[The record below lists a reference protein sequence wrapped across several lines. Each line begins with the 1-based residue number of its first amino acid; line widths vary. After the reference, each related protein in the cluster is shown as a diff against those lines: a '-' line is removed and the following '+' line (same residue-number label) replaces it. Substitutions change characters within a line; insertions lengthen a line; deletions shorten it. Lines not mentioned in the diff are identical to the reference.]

1 MPSRATERINFG
13 KIKEVI
19 APPNLIELQTDSYV
33 EFLQSDLSPS
43 KRKLTGLQ
51 SVFKEVFPIESY
63 DGKCVLDFDTYEIGE
78 PKLDWLRALHEGLT
92 YGAPLYV
99 TFLLRE
105 EGKSAKEEKVFMG
118 ELPLMTP
125 QGSFVING
133 AERVIVSQLHRSPG
147 LAFEATQ
154 HPNGKMLHSF
164 RIIPDRG
171 SWYEAQ
177 FDTNDM
183 LYVYLDRK
191 KRRRKFLTTTFF
203 RAISFLDAEIKG
215 GKDSGDKNRGTD
227 EEVLRL
233 FYDINEIS
241 VKEAEKLDD
250 LANKVLIE
258 DAVDQD
264 KGLIVARA
272 FEPLSKAVVK
282 QIAELG
288 ITRIKVVDT
297 SIDDAIMIK
306 CLKKDPAKN
315 EEEALKD
322 IYRRLRPGDPP
333 TPANARALIKRLF
346 FDPKR
351 YDLGRVGR
359 YKINQKLTIKGG
371 DSRILTK
378 EDLVA
383 ATKYLLRLKK
393 GEGSL
398 DDIDHLG
405 SRRVRTVG
413 ELLANQCRVG
423 LARTERLVKE
433 RMTLFD
439 QTIEQMTPQKLINPK
454 ALSAVIRDF
463 FGRSQLSQFMDQINP
478 LAELTH
484 KRRLSALGP
493 GGLSRDRAGFEVRDV
508 HPSHYGRICPI
519 ETPEGPN
526 IGLIASLAT
535 FARVNDFGFLET
547 PYRKVEKGRVT
558 DKLEYLTADRE
569 EQYCIAQANSP
580 VDDKGHFTQERVLCR
595 GKGDFVD
602 IEPAR
607 VDYMD
612 VSPKQLVSVAASLI
626 PFLEHDDANRALMGS
641 NMQRQAVPLLVT
653 EAPLVATGLEERVA
667 RDSCAV
673 IVAQEAGKIASIT
686 GSQIIITEDGKLP
699 ESKRKLRHEP
709 DKGIYVYQ
717 VRKFMRSNAA
727 TCVNQKIV
735 VHKGDHVKKGQVIAD
750 GPCTAGG
757 ELALGRNVLVAFMP
771 WNGYNF
777 EDAILIS
784 DRIVKDDVFTSIH
797 IDEFEVAARDTK
809 LGPEE
814 ITRDIPNLGDEAL
827 KNLGTD
833 GVIRIGAEVKPGDIL
848 VGKITPKSETELAPE
863 ERLLRAIFGEKA
875 ADVKDTSL
883 KVPSGTYGIVMDVKV
898 SSKKDTEKETRVSDD
913 KKHSKQIEEEHK
925 KKTDELRDQLTE
937 ALSNILLGEKIPL
950 DVVNSETGEIII
962 PANRKITKTLLR
974 KLATVYDRIEIDPSP
989 IRNKINEI
997 IGSFKKKFDDLQMQY
1012 DEEVERI
1019 ESGEGV
1025 DTGVIKSVKV
1035 YVASKRKLSVG
1046 DKMAG
1051 RHGNKGVVAKIVPSE
1066 DMPFL
1071 ADGTSVDI
1079 VLNPLGVPSRMNVG
1093 QVLETHLGWAARLL
1107 GLKFATP
1114 VFDGIKEKEIRDY
1127 LKQAGQKQKDAG
1139 ELAILPEHA
1148 KTIIFDG
1155 RTGESFDQEV
1165 VVGYIYMM
1173 KLGHLVADK
1182 IHARAVGPYS
1192 LVTQQPLGGKA
1203 QYGGQRFGEMEVWA
1217 MEAYGAAYTLQ
1228 ELLTV
1233 KSDDVQGR
1241 TRVYESIVKG
1251 DNSLEAGIPES
1262 FNVLVKEMQSL
1273 GLDVRVGYTN
1283 PVDQPA
1289 APAALLSAV

>member
-1 MPSRATERINFG
+1 MPSRVTERINFG
-13 KIKEVI
+13 KIKEIVV
-19 APPNLIELQTDSYV
+19 PPNMIELQTNSYK
-33 EFLQSDLSPS
+33 EFLQVDAAP
-43 KRKLTGLQ
+43 KRRDKNAGLEA
-51 SVFKEVFPIESY
+51 VFREVFPIESY
-63 DGKCVLDFDTYEIGE
+63 DGKCVLDYDSYEIGE
-78 PKLDWLRALHEGLT
+78 PRLDWLECLREGLT

-99 TFLLRE
+99 TFKLKE
-105 EGKSAKEEKVFMG
+105 ESKSIKEEKVFMG

-125 QGSFVING
+125 QGTFVING
-133 AERVIVSQLHRSPG
+133 AERVVVSQLHRSPG
-147 LAFEATQ
+147 IAFEATQ

-164 RIIPDRG
+164 RVIPDRG

-177 FDTNDM
+177 FDTSDL

-203 RAISFLDAEIKG
+203 RALSFLDRP
-215 GKDSGDKNRGTD
+215 KDKTVPKPKENVRLTTGTD
-227 EEVLRL
+227 EEILKL
-233 FYDINEIS
+233 FYEIEELT
-241 VKEAEKLDD
+241 VKEAEKLEA
-250 LANKVLIE
+250 LPNHVLIQ
-258 DAVDQD
+258 DVVDEE
-264 KGLIVARA
+264 KSLVIARA

-282 QIAELG
+282 QVAELG
-288 ITRIKVVDT
+288 VTKIKVVDT
-297 SIDDAIMIK
+297 SVDEGIMIK

-333 TPANARALIKRLF
+333 TAQNAESLLRRLF

-359 YKINQKLTIKGG
+359 YKINQKLGLKEKEE
-371 DSRILTK
+371 SRILAK

-383 ATKYLLRLKK
+383 ATKYLLRLKQ

-405 SRRVRTVG
+405 SRRIRTVG
-413 ELLANQCRVG
+413 ELLSNQCRVG

-433 RMTLFD
+433 RMTIFD
-439 QTIEQMTPQKLINPK
+439 QTVEQMTPQKLINPK

-535 FARVNDFGFLET
+535 FARINDFGFLET
-547 PYRKVEKGRVT
+547 PYRKVENGRVT
-558 DKLEYLTADRE
+558 NHIDYLTADRE
-569 EQYCIAQANSP
+569 EQYIIAQANSLM
-580 VDDKGHFTQERVLCR
+580 DNKGNFITDRVVCR
-595 GKGDFVD
+595 ARTDFID
-602 IEPAR
+602 AEPSR
-607 VDYMD
+607 VNYMD
-612 VSPKQLVSVAASLI
+612 VSPKQLVSVAAALI

-653 EAPLVATGLEERVA
+653 EAPLVATGLEDRVA
-667 RDSCAV
+667 RDSRAV
-673 IVAQEAGKIASIT
+673 VVAEEGGKVASVN
-686 GSQIIITEDGKLP
+686 GNQVIITDDGELP
-699 ESKRKLRHEP
+699 EGKKKIKHEP
-709 DKGIYVYQ
+709 GKGVWVYPI
-717 VRKFMRSNAA
+717 RKFMRSNAA
-727 TCVNQKIV
+727 TCINQKILV
-735 VHKGDHVKKGQVIAD
+735 KKGDHVKKGQVIAD
-750 GPCTAGG
+750 GPCTRNG
-757 ELALGRNVLVAFMP
+757 ELALGRNVLVSFMP

-784 DRIVKDDVFTSIH
+784 ERIVKDDVFTSIH
-797 IDEFEVAARDTK
+797 IDEFEVSARDTK

-827 KNLGTD
+827 KNLSPD

-898 SSKKDTEKETRVSDD
+898 SSKKDGEKSKPSSSDERR
-913 KKHSKQIEEEHK
+913 HAKQIEEEHR

-1012 DEEVERI
+1012 DEEMERA
-1019 ESGEGV
+1019 EAGEGV
-1025 DTGVIKSVKV
+1025 DAGIVKSVKV

-1051 RHGNKGVVAKIVPSE
+1051 RHGNKGVVARIVKEE

-1071 ADGTSVDI
+1071 ADGTPVDI

-1093 QVLETHLGWAARLL
+1093 QVLETHLGWSAKIL
-1107 GLKFATP
+1107 GLKIATP
-1114 VFDGIKEKEIRDY
+1114 VFDGIKEKDIRDY
-1127 LKQAGQKQKDAG
+1127 LKEAK
-1139 ELAILPEHA
+1139 LPEHG
-1148 KTIIFDG
+1148 KTILYDG
-1155 RTGESFDQEV
+1155 RTGEPFDQEI

-1241 TRVYESIVKG
+1241 THIYESIVKG

-1273 GLDVRVGYTN
+1273 CLDVKVGYSN

-1289 APAALLSAV
+1289 ENVAELTRIG

>member
-1 MPSRATERINFG
+1 MPSKAAERINFG

-19 APPNLIELQTDSYV
+19 TPPNLIEVQNNSYA
-33 EFLQSDLSPS
+33 EFLQSDIDPK
-43 KRKLTGLQ
+43 KRKNLGLQ
-51 SVFKEVFPIESY
+51 AVFSEVFPIESY
-63 DGKCVLDFDTYEIGE
+63 DGKCVLDFSHYEIGE
-78 PKLDWLRALHEGLT
+78 PKLDWLECLREGIT
-92 YGAPLYV
+92 YGAPLHV
-99 TFLLRE
+99 SFRLKDEQGT
-105 EGKSAKEEKVFMG
+105 KEEKVFMG
-118 ELPLMTP
+118 ELPLITP

-147 LAFEATQ
+147 LAFEASQ
-154 HPNGKMLHSF
+154 HPNGKTMHSF

-177 FDTNDM
+177 FDTND
-183 LYVYLDRK
+183 LLFVYLDRK

-203 RAISFLDAEIKG
+203 RALGYGSDADI
-215 GKDSGDKNRGTD
+215 
-227 EEVLRL
+227 LRL
-233 FYDINEIS
+233 FYDIDEIS
-241 VKEAEKLDD
+241 VKAAKGMDD
-250 LANKVLIE
+250 IQNKVLIE
-258 DAVDQD
+258 DILDLD
-264 KGLIVARA
+264 KGAVVARA
-272 FEPLSKAVVK
+272 FEPMSAAVVRE
-282 QIAELG
+282 IANMGLKK
-288 ITRIKVVDT
+288 IKVVDT
-297 SIDDAIMIK
+297 SVDDGIIIK
-306 CLKKDPAKN
+306 CLKKDPTTN

-333 TPANARALIKRLF
+333 TAANARALLKRLF
-346 FDPKR
+346 FDAKR

-359 YKINQKLTIKGG
+359 YKISQKLNL
-371 DSRILTK
+371 DSNNESRVLEK

-383 ATKYLLRLKK
+383 ATKYLLKLKK
-393 GEGSL
+393 GEGTL

-439 QTIEQMTPQKLINPK
+439 QGLDTMTPQKLINPK

-535 FARVNDFGFLET
+535 FAKVNDFGFIET
-547 PYRKVEKGRVT
+547 PYRKVVNGRVT
-558 DKLEYLTADRE
+558 SQLDYLTADRE
-569 EQYCIAQANSP
+569 EQFIVAQANAP
-580 VDDKGHFTQERVLCR
+580 IDEKGKFQNERVMCR
-595 GKGDFVD
+595 CKGDFIDVPPD
-602 IEPAR
+602 R

-612 VSPKQLVSVAASLI
+612 VSPKQLVSVAAGLI

-641 NMQRQAVPLLVT
+641 NMQRQAVPLLVS
-653 EAPLVATGLEERVA
+653 ESPLVATGMESKVA

-673 IVAQEAGKIASIT
+673 VSAEAPGVVASVSGNQV
-686 GSQIIITEDGKLP
+686 IITADGKLP
-699 ESKRKLRHEP
+699 EGKKRIKHDP
-709 DKGIYVYQ
+709 ANDIYVYRL
-717 VRKFMRSNAA
+717 RKFMRSNAA
-727 TCVNQKIV
+727 TCINQKVLVQNGQKI
-735 VHKGDHVKKGQVIAD
+735 KAGDVIAD
-750 GPCTAGG
+750 GPSTEDG
-757 ELALGRNVLVAFMP
+757 ELALGKNVLCAFMP

-784 DRIVKDDVFTSIH
+784 QRIVKDDVYTSIH
-797 IDEFEVAARDTK
+797 IDEYEVSARDTK

-814 ITRDIPNLGDEAL
+814 ITRDIPNLGEDAL
-827 KNLGTD
+827 KNLGLD
-833 GVIRIGAEVKPGDIL
+833 GVIRVGAEVKPGDIL

-898 SSKKDTEKETRVSDD
+898 SAKKESERTIKVSTTES
-913 KKHSKQIEEEHK
+913 KKHSKQVEDEHK
-925 KKTDELRDQLTE
+925 KKIDDLREQLTE
-937 ALSNILLGEKIPL
+937 SLSNILLGEKIPL

-974 KLATVYDRIEIDPSP
+974 KLASVYDRIEIDPSP

-997 IGSFKKKFDDLQMQY
+997 ISAYKKRFDDLQMQH
-1012 DEEVERI
+1012 DEEMERV
-1019 ESGEGV
+1019 ESGDDME
-1025 DTGVIKSVKV
+1025 TGIIKSVKV
-1035 YVASKRKLSVG
+1035 FIASKRKLSVG

-1051 RHGNKGVVAKIVPSE
+1051 HHGNKGVVAKIVPEE

-1071 ADGTSVDI
+1071 ANGTPVDI

-1093 QVLETHLGWAARLL
+1093 QLLETHLGWAAKVL
-1107 GLKFATP
+1107 GMKFATP
-1114 VFDGIKEKEIRDY
+1114 VFDGIKESEVRGY
-1127 LKQAGQKQKDAG
+1127 LKEAG
-1139 ELAILPEHA
+1139 LPDHA
-1148 KTIIFDG
+1148 KIHLYDG
-1155 RTGESFDQEV
+1155 RTGERFDQEI
-1165 VVGYIYMM
+1165 VVGFIYML

-1217 MEAYGAAYTLQ
+1217 MEAYGAAYALQ

-1241 TRVYESIVKG
+1241 TRIYESIVKG
-1251 DNSLEAGIPES
+1251 DNSLDAGIPES
-1262 FNVLVKEMQSL
+1262 FNVLVKEIQSL
-1273 GLDVRVGYTN
+1273 GMDVNVGYE
-1283 PVDQPA
+1283 PEEVDPDA
-1289 APAALLSAV
+1289 ELRSVPSSLSAMG

>member
-1 MPSRATERINFG
+1 MPHSKVTERINFG
-13 KIKEVI
+13 KIKEII
-19 APPNLIELQTDSYV
+19 APPNLIELQTNSYK
-33 EFLQSDLSPS
+33 EFLQAEIPQS
-43 KRKLTGLQ
+43 KRKNLGLQ
-51 SVFKEVFPIESY
+51 AVFTEVFPIESY
-63 DGKCVLDFDTYEIGE
+63 DGKCVLDFHSYEIGE
-78 PKLDWLRALHEGLT
+78 PKVDWLECLREGLT

-99 TFLLRE
+99 TFLLKE
-105 EGKSAKEEKVFMG
+105 EKGTKEEKVFMG

-125 QGSFVING
+125 QGTFVING

-177 FDTNDM
+177 FDTSDL

-203 RAISFLDAEIKG
+203 RALAYLDSETKE
-215 GKDSGDKNRGTD
+215 GKSKDTPVRGTD
-227 EEVLRL
+227 EEILKL
-233 FYDINEIS
+233 FYEVEEMS
-241 VKEAEKLDD
+241 VKDAEKRDD

-258 DAVDQD
+258 DATDQD
-264 KGLIVARA
+264 KGLVVARA

-282 QIAELG
+282 QIAEIG
-288 ITRIKVVDT
+288 INKIKVVDT
-297 SIDDAIMIK
+297 TLDDGIVIK
-306 CLKKDPAKN
+306 CMKKDPAKN

-333 TPANARALIKRLF
+333 TAANAKALIKRLF

-359 YKINQKLTIKGG
+359 YKINQKLGLK
-371 DSRILTK
+371 DKQESRILTK

-383 ATKYLLRLKK
+383 ATKYLLRLTR
-393 GEGSL
+393 GEGSV

-405 SRRVRTVG
+405 SRRIRTVG

-439 QTIEQMTPQKLINPK
+439 QGMEAMTPQKLINPK

-508 HPSHYGRICPI
+508 HPSHYGRICPV

-535 FARVNDFGFLET
+535 FARINDFGFLET
-547 PYRKVEKGRVT
+547 PYRKVENSKVSEKI
-558 DKLEYLTADRE
+558 DYLTADRE
-569 EQYCIAQANSP
+569 EAFSIAQANTP
-580 VDDKGHFTQERVLCR
+580 VDDKGKFNQERVVCR
-595 GKGDFVD
+595 GRNDFID
-602 IEPAR
+602 LEPAR

-653 EAPLVATGLEERVA
+653 EAPLVATGLEALVA
-667 RDSCAV
+667 RDSRAV
-673 IVAQEAGKIASIT
+673 LVAEEAGKVASVT
-686 GSQIIITEDGKLP
+686 GSQVVVTEDGKMP
-699 ESKRKLRHEP
+699 DGKKKLKNDP
-709 DKGIYVYQ
+709 ANGIWVYPI
-717 VRKFMRSNAA
+717 RKFMRSNAA
-727 TCVNQKIV
+727 TCINQKILIN
-735 VHKGDHVKKGQVIAD
+735 KGDSVKKGQVIAD

-757 ELALGRNVLVAFMP
+757 ELALGRNILCAFMP

-784 DRIVKDDVFTSIH
+784 ERIVKDDVFTSIH
-797 IDEFEVAARDTK
+797 IDEFEVGARDTK

-814 ITRDIPNLGDEAL
+814 ITRDIPNLGEEAL
-827 KNLGTD
+827 KDLGPD
-833 GVIRIGAEVKPGDIL
+833 GVIRVGAEVKPGDIL

-883 KVPSGTYGIVMDVKV
+883 KVPSGTYGIVKDVKV
-898 SSKKDTEKETRVSDD
+898 SSKKESDRESKALATEEKRHAKEVED
-913 KKHSKQIEEEHK
+913 EYK
-925 KKTDELRDQLTE
+925 KKTEELREQLTE

-974 KLATVYDRIEIDPSP
+974 KLAQVYDRIEIDPSP

-997 IGSFKKKFDDLQMQY
+997 IGTFKKKFDDLQMQY
-1012 DEEVERI
+1012 DEEVERA

-1025 DTGVIKSVKV
+1025 DSGVVKSVKV
-1035 YVASKRKLSVG
+1035 YIASKRKLSVG

-1051 RHGNKGVVAKIVPSE
+1051 RHGNKGVVAKIVAEE

-1071 ADGTSVDI
+1071 ADGTPVDI

-1114 VFDGIKEKEIRDY
+1114 VFDGMKEKDIRSY
-1127 LKQAGQKQKDAG
+1127 LKEAS
-1139 ELAILPEHA
+1139 LPENG
-1148 KTIIFDG
+1148 KTHLYDG
-1155 RTGESFDQEV
+1155 RTGEVFDQEI

-1241 TRVYESIVKG
+1241 TRIYESIVKG
-1251 DNSLEAGIPES
+1251 DNSLEAGVPES

-1273 GLDVRVGYTN
+1273 GLDVRVGYSN
-1283 PVDQPA
+1283 PVDQNQA
-1289 APAALLSAV
+1289 QQSTTLAALSS

>member
-13 KIKEVI
+13 KIKEIVV
-19 APPNLIELQTDSYV
+19 PPNMIELQTNSYK
-33 EFLQSDLSPS
+33 EFLQADVTSA
-43 KRKLTGLQ
+43 KRDKHAGLE
-51 SVFKEVFPIESY
+51 SVFREVFPIKSY
-63 DGKCVLDFDTYEIGE
+63 DEKCELNYDSYEIGA
-78 PKLDWLRALHEGLT
+78 PKIDWLECLREGLT

-99 TFLLRE
+99 TFLLE
-105 EGKSAKEEKVFMG
+105 EEAKGAKEEKVFMG

-125 QGSFVING
+125 QGTFVVNG
-133 AERVIVSQLHRSPG
+133 AERVVVSQLHRSPG
-147 LAFEATQ
+147 IAFEATQ
-154 HPNGKMLHSF
+154 HLNGKLLHSF
-164 RIIPDRG
+164 RVIPDRG

-177 FDTNDM
+177 FDTSDL

-191 KRRRKFLTTTFF
+191 KRRRKFLTSTLF
-203 RAISFLDAEIKG
+203 RALSFLDVEDKINMKS
-215 GKDSGDKNRGTD
+215 KDNGEKTRGSD
-227 EEVLRL
+227 EEILKL
-233 FYDINEIS
+233 FYEVQELS
-241 VKEAEKLDD
+241 VKEAEKLED
-250 LANKVLIE
+250 LPNYVLIH
-258 DAVDQD
+258 DATDEE
-264 KGLIVARA
+264 KGLVVARA
-272 FEPLSKAVVK
+272 FEPLSKAVIK
-282 QIAELG
+282 QVAELG
-288 ITRIKVVDT
+288 VTKIKVVDT
-297 SIDDAIMIK
+297 SVDEGIMIK

-333 TPANARALIKRLF
+333 TAANARALLKRLF

-359 YKINQKLTIKGG
+359 YKINQKLGLK
-371 DSRILTK
+371 DKEESRILTK

-393 GEGSL
+393 GEGSV

-405 SRRVRTVG
+405 SRRIRTVG

-439 QTIEQMTPQKLINPK
+439 QSIEQMMPQKLINPK

-535 FARVNDFGFLET
+535 FARINEFGFLET
-547 PYRKVEKGRVT
+547 PYRKVKDGRVT
-558 DKLEYLTADRE
+558 EDIEFLTADRE
-569 EQYCIAQANSP
+569 EQFIVAQANSP
-580 VDDKGHFTQERVLCR
+580 IDGRGHFTTERVVCR
-595 GKGDFVD
+595 ARGDFVD
-602 IEPAR
+602 VEPAR

-612 VSPKQLVSVAASLI
+612 ISPKQLVSIAASLI

-653 EAPLVATGLEERVA
+653 EAPLVATALEDRVA
-667 RDSCAV
+667 RDSRAV
-673 IVAQEAGKIASIT
+673 MVADESGKVASVS
-686 GSQIIITEDGKLP
+686 GSQIIVTEDGKLP
-699 ESKRKLRHEP
+699 ETKKKIKHDP
-709 DKGIYVYQ
+709 ANGVHVYP

-727 TCVNQKIV
+727 TCINQKIL
-735 VHKGDHVKKGQVIAD
+735 VHKGEHIKKGQVIAD
-750 GPCTAGG
+750 GPCTDNG

-784 DRIVKDDVFTSIH
+784 ERIVKEDIFTSIH

-833 GVIRIGAEVKPGDIL
+833 GVIRVGAEVKPGDIL

-898 SSKKDTEKETRVSDD
+898 TSGNAKAARQKLTPTEAKRQSKAIQD
-913 KKHSKQIEEEHK
+913 KFAEREAA
-925 KKTDELRDQLTE
+925 LTE
-937 ALSNILLGEKIPL
+937 ELTQALSNILLNEKIPL
-950 DVVNSETGEIII
+950 DVVNAETGEIII

-974 KLATVYDRIEIDPSP
+974 KLASVYDHIEIDPSP
-989 IRNKINEI
+989 IRIKIREI
-997 IGSFKKKFDDLQMQY
+997 ISSFESKFEQLKN
-1012 DEEVERI
+1012 EREVEMDRV
-1019 ESGEGV
+1019 ESGDDV
-1025 DTGVIKSVKV
+1025 DPGIVKQVKV
-1035 YVASKRKLSVG
+1035 FVASKRKLSVG

-1051 RHGNKGVVAKIVPSE
+1051 RHGNKGVVAKIVPEE

-1071 ADGTSVDI
+1071 PDGTPVEI

-1093 QVLETHLGWAARLL
+1093 QVLETHLGWAAKFL

-1114 VFDGIKEKEIRDY
+1114 VFDGIKEKEIRAY
-1127 LKQAGQKQKDAG
+1127 LKDAK
-1139 ELAILPEHA
+1139 LPEHG
-1148 KTIIFDG
+1148 KTLLIDG
-1155 RTGESFDQEV
+1155 RTGEAFDQEI
-1165 VVGYIYMM
+1165 VVGNIYMM

-1203 QYGGQRFGEMEVWA
+1203 QYGGQRFGEMEVW
-1217 MEAYGAAYTLQ
+1217 
-1228 ELLTV
+1228 
-1233 KSDDVQGR
+1233 
-1241 TRVYESIVKG
+1241 
-1251 DNSLEAGIPES
+1251 
-1262 FNVLVKEMQSL
+1262 
-1273 GLDVRVGYTN
+1273 
-1283 PVDQPA
+1283 
-1289 APAALLSAV
+1289 